1 MLKSSLDL
9 SPVERLMVLVQA
21 DQGFFV
27 IEIGHNGAYS
37 TVRNRIESMLEL
49 V

>member
-1 MLKSSLDL
+1 
-9 SPVERLMVLVQA
+9 MVLVQA
-21 DQGFFV
+21 GQGYFV